1 MRKLKLLMFAL
12 FAIGESVIAQNV
24 TVPDVEAVP
33 GETVSFSVNLSEG
46 KSDTYTAMTIY
57 AQFPATGFTTTGAYT
72 ISSSWTGASAVV
84 GEVDGAGLATI
95 PFASSNAIPG
105 TSVDNLV
112 TVSFTVDANQPLGD
126 YDVTLIGTMFEYGT
140 SDKDYA
146 ADVTFQVHVVSA
158 HTIVLD
164 ENSTTVPTDATDVNV
179 RVLRTIS
186 AGNWNTICLP
196 FSMSEAQVKTAF
208 GDDVILG
215 DFVNYD
221 TEEDALENITGINV
235 VFTSATAIEA
245 NHPYIIK
252 VSSAITNFTVDGVDI
267 ASDEDEAYTEFN
279 NGKTGTKKVIF
290 GTFNGTL
297 HAGLTLANNQ
307 IFLADNKFWY
317 SKGLTTIKAFR
328 AYFDFED
335 VLASVESSAPLF
347 ISFMNTTGINEMNI
361 NEKIKSDGNYYDMQ
375 GRKVASPQKGLY
387 ILNNKKIVV
396 K

>member
-1 MRKLKLLMFAL
+1 MFAL

-46 KSDTYTAMTIY
+46 KADTYTAMTIY

-112 TVSFTVDANQPLGD
+112 TVSFTVDADQPLGD
-126 YDVTLIGTMFEYGT
+126 YDVTLKGTMFEYGT

-215 DFVNYD
+215 DFVKYD

-267 ASDEDEAYTEFN
+267 ASDEDEAYTEYN

>member
-1 MRKLKLLMFAL
+1 MRRLKLLMFAL

-46 KSDTYTAMTIY
+46 KADTYTAMTIY

-112 TVSFTVDANQPLGD
+112 TVSFTVDADQPLGD
-126 YDVTLIGTMFEYGT
+126 YDVTLKGTMFEYGT

-215 DFVNYD
+215 DFVKYD

-267 ASDEDEAYTEFN
+267 ASDEDEAYTEYN

>member
-46 KSDTYTAMTIY
+46 KADTYTAMTIY

-164 ENSTTVPTDATDVNV
+164 ENSTTVPTTATDVNV

-215 DFVNYD
+215 DFVQYV

-267 ASDEDEAYTEFN
+267 ASDEDGAYTEYN

-347 ISFMNTTGINEMNI
+347 ISFMNTAGINEMNI

>member
-46 KSDTYTAMTIY
+46 KADTYTAMTIY

-112 TVSFTVDANQPLGD
+112 TVSFTVDADQPLGD
-126 YDVTLIGTMFEYGT
+126 YDVTLKGTMFEYGT

-208 GDDVILG
+208 GDDVLLG
-215 DFVNYD
+215 DFVRYD
-221 TEEDALENITGINV
+221 TQEDALENITGINV

-252 VSSAITNFTVDGVDI
+252 VSSDITNFTVNGVDI
-267 ASDEDEAYTEFN
+267 SSDEDEAYTEYN

-297 HAGLTLANNQ
+297 HAGLTLADNQ
-307 IFLADNKFWY
+307 IFLADNKLWY

-335 VLASVESSAPLF
+335 VLASVASSAPLF
-347 ISFMNTTGINEMNI
+347 ISYMNTTSINEMKI
-361 NEKIKSDGNYYDMQ
+361 NERMKNDGNYYDLQ
-375 GRKVASPQKGLY
+375 GRKVASPNKGLY

>member
-112 TVSFTVDANQPLGD
+112 TVSFTVDADQPLGD
-126 YDVTLIGTMFEYGT
+126 YDVTLKGTMFEYGT

-208 GDDVILG
+208 GDDVLLG
-215 DFVNYD
+215 DFVRYD
-221 TEEDALENITGINV
+221 TQEDALENITGINV

-252 VSSAITNFTVDGVDI
+252 VSSDITNFTVNGVDI
-267 ASDEDEAYTEFN
+267 SSDEDEAYTEFN

-297 HAGLTLANNQ
+297 HAGLTLADNQ
-307 IFLADNKFWY
+307 IFLADNKLWY

-335 VLASVESSAPLF
+335 VLASVASSAPLF
-347 ISFMNTTGINEMNI
+347 ISYMNTTSINEMKI
-361 NEKIKSDGNYYDMQ
+361 NERMKNDGNYYDLQ
-375 GRKVASPQKGLY
+375 GRKVASPNKGLY

>member
-1 MRKLKLLMFAL
+1 MFAL

-46 KSDTYTAMTIY
+46 KADTYTAMTIY

-208 GDDVILG
+208 GDDVLLG
-215 DFVNYD
+215 DFVRYD
-221 TEEDALENITGINV
+221 TQEDALENITGINV

-252 VSSAITNFTVDGVDI
+252 VSSDITNFTVDGVDI
-267 ASDEDEAYTEFN
+267 ASDEDEAYTEYN

-297 HAGLTLANNQ
+297 HAGLTLADNQ
-307 IFLADNKFWY
+307 IFLADNKLWY

-335 VLASVESSAPLF
+335 VLASVASSAPLF
-347 ISFMNTTGINEMNI
+347 ISYMNTTSINEMKI
-361 NEKIKSDGNYYDMQ
+361 NERMKNDGNYYDLQ
-375 GRKVASPQKGLY
+375 GRKVASPNKGLY

>member
-1 MRKLKLLMFAL
+1 MFAL

-126 YDVTLIGTMFEYGT
+126 HDVTLIGTMFEYGT

>member
-1 MRKLKLLMFAL
+1 MRRLKLLMFAL

-46 KSDTYTAMTIY
+46 KADTYTAMTIY

-112 TVSFTVDANQPLGD
+112 TVSFTVDADQPLGD
-126 YDVTLIGTMFEYGT
+126 YDVTLKGTMFEYGT

-208 GDDVILG
+208 GDDVLLG
-215 DFVNYD
+215 DFVRYD
-221 TEEDALENITGINV
+221 TQEDALENITGINV

-252 VSSAITNFTVDGVDI
+252 VSSDITNFTVNGVDI
-267 ASDEDEAYTEFN
+267 SSDEDEAYTEYN

-297 HAGLTLANNQ
+297 HAGLTLADNQ
-307 IFLADNKFWY
+307 IFLADNKLWY

-335 VLASVESSAPLF
+335 VLASVASSAPLF
-347 ISFMNTTGINEMNI
+347 ISYMNTTSINEMKI
-361 NEKIKSDGNYYDMQ
+361 NERMKNDGNYYDLQ
-375 GRKVASPQKGLY
+375 GRKVASPNKGLY